1 MKRIFLIL
9 LIISGTQSFGQ
20 LSLRL
25 SPSSLP
31 ADSIFFSN
39 ITQDREFQFIPYAQS
54 LDIKL
59 NEPLNDLYN
68 LTFYTGQNKRMN
80 QLWLD
85 GESVVIKGTFTGK
98 ALEIDTVIGSD
109 LYYTSID
116 FRTRFYQLMEQPTDS
131 TVINDLLMNELKKNI
146 NNSFSIEISRNFF
159 NRNSSR
165 KDELQKIRSLL
176 AGQNQAIRD
185 HLLNPYRKIENLL
198 TRNKIELAKFKFYT
212 PEGKLEPL
220 TTLKNKRYLID
231 MWFIGCAP
239 CLEQH
244 KEIAATL
251 AVLSNNNIDVIGIS
265 IDRNQHPWR
274 DFIHAKKYS
283 WLNVRETE
291 ELEKQL
297 RTDMLIDSYPTYF
310 LIDGEGTILHRT
322 NSFREMTTYLK
333 L

>member
-9 LIISGTQSFGQ
+9 LIISGTPSFGQ

-39 ITQDREFQFIPYAQS
+39 ITQDREFQFIPYAQL

-68 LTFYTGQNKRMN
+68 LTFYTGQNKKMN

-131 TVINDLLMNELKKNI
+131 TVINDFLMNELKKNI

-165 KDELQKIRSLL
+165 KDELRKIRSLL

-251 AVLSNNNIDVIGIS
+251 AVLTNNNIDVIGIS
-265 IDRNQHPWR
+265 IDRNQHPWK
-274 DFIHAKKYS
+274 DFIQAKRYS

-310 LIDGEGTILHRT
+310 LIDGKGTILHRT

>member
-1 MKRIFLIL
+1 MKRIFFIL

-25 SPSSLP
+25 SAASLP

-39 ITQDREFQFIPYAQS
+39 ITQDHEFQFIPYAQS

-59 NEPLNDLYN
+59 NGPLHDLYN

-85 GESVVIKGTFTGK
+85 GDSIVVKGTFTGK
-98 ALEIDTVIGSD
+98 ALEIDTVIGSG
-109 LYYTSID
+109 LYYTSLD
-116 FRTRFYQLMEQPTDS
+116 FRTRFDQLMEQSADS
-131 TVINDLLMNELKKNI
+131 TVINDFLMNELRKNI

-165 KDELQKIRSLL
+165 KDELRKIRLLL

-185 HLLNPYRKIENLL
+185 HLLNPYRKIENIL
-198 TRNKIELAKFKFYT
+198 TRDKIELTKFNFYT
-212 PEGKLEPL
+212 PDGKLEPL
-220 TTLKNKRYLID
+220 TTLENKRYLID

-251 AVLSNNNIDVIGIS
+251 AVLNNNGIDVIGIS
-265 IDRNQHPWR
+265 IDQNQRQWK
-274 DFIHAKKYS
+274 DFIQAKKYS

-291 ELEKQL
+291 ESGKQL

-310 LIDGEGTILHRT
+310 LIDSEGTILHRT